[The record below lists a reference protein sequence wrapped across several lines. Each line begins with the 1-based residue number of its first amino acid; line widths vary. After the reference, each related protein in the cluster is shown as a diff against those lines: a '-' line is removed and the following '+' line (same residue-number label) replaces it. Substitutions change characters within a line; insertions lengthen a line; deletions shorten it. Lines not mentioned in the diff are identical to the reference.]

1 MRLPAR
7 CRAAAMDLFLRLARP
22 RPIDADDLAR
32 ADFSTHPGGK
42 GLRFTE
48 RLRALLRRRWLRR
61 RWLRLRK

>member
-1 MRLPAR
+1 MRWTDR

-32 ADFSTHPGGK
+32 ADFSTHPGGQ
-42 GLRFTE
+42 GLRFTD
-48 RLRALLRRRWLRR
+48 RLRDLFRR